1 MSKIL
6 LTGGTGFFGSHI
18 KEALEKEN
26 YTVYVFSS
34 SKYDMLNYEA
44 MRAAFV
50 DSRPDYVVHAAGV
63 QGGIGYNLEYPAKI
77 LVDNIRMS
85 ANLFDACVEFKPKKV
100 LSIISSCAYPNLDGE
115 INEDQLHQ
123 GRAHD
128 TIAFHAFAKRF
139 LQEGSL
145 AYHKQFGLNAVTVA
159 VTNLFGERANFHPQ
173 HSKVVEAT
181 IRKLTSTTDV
191 EFWGRGIEKR
201 QLMYAKDAAYYVVK
215 ALELYNDNTKPL
227 NIGSDN
233 EISIKDLVSTVSKL
247 TGFSHKIKW
256 DKSKPDGQLRK
267 KLNIDTLKQLLVDNG
282 LQFTETDFEEALR
295 ATIHWYSN
303 FSR

>member
-6 LTGGTGFFGSHI
+6 LTGGTGFFGSYI

-26 YTVYVFSS
+26 YTVYTFSS
-34 SKYDMLNYEA
+34 SKYNMLDYEA
-44 MRAAFV
+44 VRAAFI
-50 DSRPDYVVHAAGV
+50 DSRPEYVIHAAGV
-63 QGGIGYNLEYPAKI
+63 QGGIGYNLEFPAKI

-85 ANLFDACVEFKPKKV
+85 SNLFDACVEFKPKKV

-115 INEDQLHQ
+115 IEETQLHS

-139 LQEGSL
+139 LQEASL
-145 AYHKQFGLNAVTVA
+145 AYNKQFGLNAVTVA
-159 VTNLFGERANFHPQ
+159 VTNLFGERANFHPN

-181 IRKLTSTTDV
+181 IRKLTSNQDV

-233 EISIKDLVSTVSKL
+233 EISIKDLVDKVKKL
-247 TGFSHKIKW
+247 TKHKNKISW
-256 DKSKPDGQLRK
+256 DTSKPDGQLRK
-267 KLNIDTLKQLLVDNG
+267 KLNIDTLKTLLTNNNMTF
-282 LQFTETDFEEALR
+282 QETDFEEALR
-295 ATIHWYSN
+295 ATIDWYSN
-303 FSR
+303 SSR